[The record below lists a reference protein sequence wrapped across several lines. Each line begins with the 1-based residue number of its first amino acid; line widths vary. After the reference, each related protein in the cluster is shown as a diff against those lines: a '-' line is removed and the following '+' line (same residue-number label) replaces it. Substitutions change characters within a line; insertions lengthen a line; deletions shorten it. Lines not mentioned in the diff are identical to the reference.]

1 MVEKVNFMYILPRLK
16 IMCPRG
22 KFHAHTFGSLLRLK
36 KKKKSFKKKFSVVQ
50 CAVHKESRACLRTS
64 PGFVQLCRCC
74 LDQTVERSV
83 SQRKAQAAGG
93 TSPEILKKKKKRQKK
108 KKRKQTSIIFLNSWV
123 LFPWFC
129 RHFYRVA
136 FRKTTMC
143 LAWLI
148 ILKHFWKKQNETNI
162 PSWLYLYCGTVNAK
176 HLGEAGS
183 LDLQLL
189 SGFLPPE

>member
-22 KFHAHTFGSLLRLK
+22 KFHAHTFGSLLRLKK

-93 TSPEILKKKKKRQKK
+93 TSPEILKKKKKARK
-108 KKRKQTSIIFLNSWV
+108 KKRENK
-123 LFPWFC
+123 
-129 RHFYRVA
+129 
-136 FRKTTMC
+136 
-143 LAWLI
+143 
-148 ILKHFWKKQNETNI
+148 
-162 PSWLYLYCGTVNAK
+162 
-176 HLGEAGS
+176 
-183 LDLQLL
+183 LL
-189 SGFLPPE
+189 SFS

>member
-22 KFHAHTFGSLLRLK
+22 KFHAHTFGSLLRLL

-50 CAVHKESRACLRTS
+50 CAVHKENRACLRTS

-93 TSPEILKKKKKRQKK
+93 TSPEILKKKKPEKK
-108 KKRKQTSIIFLNSWV
+108 KEKTNFYHFPKQLSFISMVLSSFL
-123 LFPWFC
+123 
-129 RHFYRVA
+129 
-136 FRKTTMC
+136 
-143 LAWLI
+143 
-148 ILKHFWKKQNETNI
+148 
-162 PSWLYLYCGTVNAK
+162 
-176 HLGEAGS
+176 
-183 LDLQLL
+183 
-189 SGFLPPE
+189 